1 MFECTLSKFVGDIKL
16 FGAADTPQRG
26 DAIQRDLDRL
36 DHWAKVNLMMF
47 EKDKYNV
54 LHMGCGNPHY
64 QYKLGNLR
72 MDHSITKMRCG
83 Y

>member
-1 MFECTLSKFVGDIKL
+1 MGYHIERNRLRQLIQANILWVIK
-16 FGAADTPQRG
+16 
-26 DAIQRDLDRL
+26 
-36 DHWAKVNLMMF
+36 AKC
-47 EKDKYNV
+47 KV